1 MTQVLH
7 TAALIA
13 GQYFAILVILAAA
26 FGWYAPAAFAWVGP
40 NISLLLG
47 LVMFGVGM
55 TVRRSDFQ
63 ALLLQPWKVLAG
75 VGAQYL
81 VMPLLAVALSRM
93 YDLSRDLTIGMVL
106 LGACPGGTSSNLVTF
121 IARGN
126 VALSVAITSVS
137 TLIAPLMTPI
147 LTLWLVGTMIDVS
160 AAALFRSIVEI
171 IIVPVALGVLVHVML
186 GAKVEPISAAFQLL
200 SVLAIMLL
208 VGFVIGANYENFRTI
223 PASLIGAVGAHNLLG
238 FGSGYL
244 IARAMRMPV
253 GDQKAM
259 CFEGACRTPVW
270 RSPSRPST
278 SVRWLLC
285 LALCSAC
292 GTPCPGLWSPT
303 SGHGQRLEEPKGKH
317 DLDGFDA
324 GENEGGRPQ
333 PRRMSRSAAISGW
346 PPLDQADGIIR
357 RLLISVV
364 VGFVVAYMAATKWS
378 ALSAGHSMLP
388 VAAGSHGRLR

>member
-1 MTQVLH
+1 MTRLLR

-47 LVMFGVGM
+47 LVMFGVGV

-75 VGAQYL
+75 VAAQYL
-81 VMPLLAVALSRM
+81 VMPLLAIALSLM
-93 YDLSRDLTIGMVL
+93 FGLSTDLTIGMVL

-137 TLIAPLMTPI
+137 TLIAPLMTPL

-160 AAALFRSIVEI
+160 AAALFLSIVEI
-171 IIVPVALGVLVHVML
+171 IIVPVALGVLVHAML
-186 GAKVEPISAAFQLL
+186 GAKVEPIGAAFQLI

-208 VGFVIGANYENFRTI
+208 VGFVMGANYEHFRTM
-223 PASLIGAVGAHNLLG
+223 PASLIGAVVAHNLLG

-244 IARAMRMPV
+244 IARVMRMPV
-253 GDQKAM
+253 ADQKAM
-259 CFEGACRTPVW
+259 CFEVGMQNSGLAITLATIHF
-270 RSPSRPST
+270 SP
-278 SVRWLLC
+278 
-285 LALCSAC
+285 
-292 GTPCPGLWSPT
+292 
-303 SGHGQRLEEPKGKH
+303 
-317 DLDGFDA
+317 
-324 GENEGGRPQ
+324 
-333 PRRMSRSAAISGW
+333 
-346 PPLDQADGIIR
+346 
-357 RLLISVV
+357 
-364 VGFVVAYMAATKWS
+364 VVALPG
-378 ALSAGHSMLP
+378 ALFSLCHTVFGPL
-388 VAAGSHGRLR
+388 VANFWTWTETLRAQREARS